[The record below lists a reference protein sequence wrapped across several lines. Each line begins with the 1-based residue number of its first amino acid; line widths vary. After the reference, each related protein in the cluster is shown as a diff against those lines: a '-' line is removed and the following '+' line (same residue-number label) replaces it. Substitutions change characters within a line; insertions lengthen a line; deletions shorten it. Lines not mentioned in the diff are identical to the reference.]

1 MLLSPFSSKDSAA
14 KPRERVDRRTTV
26 LVPLPAEPGWQD
38 MAFLAAIPAA
48 TVINRGAPT
57 LVALEAAR
65 T

>member
-1 MLLSPFSSKDSAA
+1 
-14 KPRERVDRRTTV
+14 V

-48 TVINRGAPT
+48 TVINRGAPS
-57 LVALEAAR
+57 LVALEAAG

>member
-1 MLLSPFSSKDSAA
+1 MLLSPFSSPAA

-48 TVINRGAPT
+48 TVINRGAPS
-57 LVALEAAR
+57 LVALEAAG